1 MSWLQFTI
9 AVRTDE
15 AAEFE
20 EALVANG
27 AVAITFES
35 QVDEVVLEP
44 APGEIPLW
52 ERISLVALFPVA
64 ASISGLND
72 ALRALDP
79 DIHKRLDV
87 AFIAEEDWQKRMANH
102 AVRAEFGGRL
112 WLLPKRESDRYAGS
126 AEGVAEH
133 IPADK
138 TALFLEPGLA
148 FGSGSHPTTRM
159 CLEWIA
165 GHVLPNQTVLDFG
178 CGSGILGIAAALLGA
193 RVIAVDYDDQ
203 AVLATRENAE
213 FNQVSDRVET
223 YSLTEFERNQQR
235 WIGHFDVLVANIL
248 AAPIIDLAPTFSQA
262 LARPGQLVLSGILD
276 HQAQQVVEGYP
287 TINFAPMIAEAEWVC
302 LTGTVA

>member
-9 AVRTDE
+9 AVRTNE
-15 AAEFE
+15 AAQFE
-20 EALVANG
+20 ETLVANG

-52 ERISLVALFPVA
+52 EHIRLLALFPVA

-72 ALRALDP
+72 ALRELDP
-79 DIHKRLDV
+79 NIHKRLDV
-87 AFIAEEDWQKRMANH
+87 AFIAEEDWQKRLANH
-102 AVRAEFGGRL
+102 TVRAEFGGRL
-112 WLLPKRESDRYAGS
+112 WLLPKRESARYANP
-126 AEGVAEH
+126 AEVALGNV
-133 IPADK
+133 PADK
-138 TALFLEPGLA
+138 IALYLEPGLA

-165 GHVLPNQTVLDFG
+165 SHVLPGQTVLDFG
-178 CGSGILGIAAALLGA
+178 CGSGILAIAAALLGA

-223 YSLTEFERNQQR
+223 YSLAEFKHSQQR
-235 WIGHFDVLVANIL
+235 WIGHFDVVVANIL

-276 HQAQQVVEGYP
+276 LQAQQVIDGYP
-287 TINFAPMIAEAEWVC
+287 EIHFAPITSEAEWVC
-302 LTGTVA
+302 MTGTRA

>member
-1 MSWLQFTI
+1 MSWLQFTL

-15 AAEFE
+15 AAQFE
-20 EALVANG
+20 EAMLANG

-35 QVDEVVLEP
+35 QADEVVLEP

-52 ERISLVALFPVA
+52 EHISLLALFPVA

-72 ALRALDP
+72 ALRRLDP
-79 DIHKRLDV
+79 NIHERLDV
-87 AFIAEEDWQKRMANH
+87 TFIAEEDWQKRLANH
-102 AVRAEFGGRL
+102 TVRAEFGGRL
-112 WLLPKRESDRYAGS
+112 WLLPKWESRRYAGP
-126 AEGVAEH
+126 AAVAADH
-133 IPADK
+133 VPADK
-138 TALFLEPGLA
+138 MALYLEPGLA

-165 GHVLPNQTVLDFG
+165 SHVLPNRTVLDFG
-178 CGSGILGIAAALLGA
+178 CGSGILAIAAALLGA

-223 YSLTEFERNQQR
+223 FSLTEFEHNQQR
-235 WIGHFDVLVANIL
+235 WIGHFDVVVANIL

-262 LARPGQLVLSGILD
+262 LACPGQLVLSGILD
-276 HQAQQVVEGYP
+276 YQAQQVVDGYP
-287 TINFAPMIAEAEWVC
+287 EIKFAPMTSEAEWVC
-302 LTGTVA
+302 LTGTRD

>member
-15 AAEFE
+15 AAQFE
-20 EALVANG
+20 EAMLANG

-52 ERISLVALFPVA
+52 EHISLLALFPVA
-64 ASISGLND
+64 SSISGLND

-79 DIHKRLDV
+79 DIHERLDV

-102 AVRAEFGGRL
+102 TVRAEFGGRL
-112 WLLPKRESDRYAGS
+112 WLLPKHESDRYAGS
-126 AEGVAEH
+126 AQEQAEH
-133 IPADK
+133 VPADK
-138 TALFLEPGLA
+138 TALYLEPGLA
-148 FGSGSHPTTRM
+148 FGSGSHPTTRL

-165 GHVLPNQTVLDFG
+165 SHVLPGQRVLDFG
-178 CGSGILGIAAALLGA
+178 CGSGILAIAAALLGA

-213 FNQVSDRVET
+213 FNQVSDRLEI

-235 WIGHFDVLVANIL
+235 WAAYFDVVVANIL
-248 AAPIIDLAPTFSQA
+248 AGPIIELAPTFSQA
-262 LARPGQLVLSGILD
+262 LARPGQLVLSGILN
-276 HQAQQVVEGYP
+276 HQAQQVVDRYP
-287 TINFAPMIAEAEWVC
+287 KINFAPMTSEAEWVC
-302 LTGTVA
+302 LTGTMA